1 VAQALK
7 RRISLQAQ
15 GRLGENLEI
24 AKSLEVAAVVL
35 LLTSCAPSSSSQSQ
49 PGQPAWTMYRGD
61 LARDGHPPG
70 ATLDPAGAQR
80 LGLAWRAHLDG
91 AVDGSPAIAG
101 GLVIAA
107 SAGGELAAFDPV
119 TGKVVWDQT
128 GLGPMSDSPA
138 VASGRVFVGTLTG
151 HVRAFALAGGDPL
164 WDWTAPGDQP
174 AIWASPAV
182 YGDLVV
188 IGSASPYGDIPLEP
202 GRLFGLEAQT
212 GRQVWGTCVRTGCQA
227 GDGIWSTS
235 SIDSHGVAF
244 VGVGNPEDGVMAF
257 GPATG
262 LVFWE
267 RSLNPDEGRDLDVGA
282 SPVIIEYRGREALA
296 VSSVSGMFALL
307 DALSGAVIW
316 SRNLVSGSA
325 VHGLIAT
332 PAYDG
337 GILYIPS
344 ASPPTGMFAL
354 TPDGATV
361 WSHVT
366 DLPIYSS
373 PAIARDVVIFGTGAV
388 FGDLGSGSLVALE
401 GKNGHTLWSYDVHSA
416 VRSSPAV
423 AGTLV
428 VAGAYSGDVLA
439 FRPSS

>member
-1 VAQALK
+1 
-7 RRISLQAQ
+7 
-15 GRLGENLEI
+15 
-24 AKSLEVAAVVL
+24 
-35 LLTSCAPSSSSQSQ
+35 
-49 PGQPAWTMYRGD
+49 MYRGD

-70 ATLDPAGAQR
+70 ATLDPAQVQH
-80 LGLAWRAHLDG
+80 LVLAWRAHLDG

-107 SAGGELAAFDPV
+107 SAGGELEAFSAT
-119 TGKVVWDQT
+119 TGNLVWEKT
-128 GLGPMSDSPA
+128 GLGPISDSPA
-138 VASGRVFVGTLTG
+138 VASGRVFVGTLKG
-151 HVRAFALAGGDPL
+151 HVRAFALAGGDQL
-164 WDWTAPGDQP
+164 WDWTAPGDRP

-188 IGSASPYGDIPLEP
+188 IGTASPYGDIPLEP

-227 GDGIWSTS
+227 GDGIWSTP

-282 SPVIIEYRGREALA
+282 SPVIIEHRGREALA
-296 VSSVSGMFALL
+296 VGSVSGEFALL
-307 DALSGAVIW
+307 DASSGAVIW
-316 SRNLVSGSA
+316 SRNLVGGSA

-337 GILYIPS
+337 GVLYIPS
-344 ASPPTGMFAL
+344 ASPPTGLVAL
-354 TPDGATV
+354 TPEGATV
-361 WSHVT
+361 WSHPSA
-366 DLPIYSS
+366 LPIYSS
-373 PAIARDVVIFGTGAV
+373 PAAAHDAVVFGTGAV

-401 GKNGHTLWSYDVHSA
+401 AKDGHTLWSYDVHSA
-416 VRSSPAV
+416 VRSSPAI
-423 AGTLV
+423 AGTLL
-428 VAGAYSGDVLA
+428 VAGDYGGDLMA